1 MSINKNTLWTVFAYA
16 CVLMSLA
23 FFSKLPFIPNTM
35 LANLTAVMY
44 ILGAIILTAINV
56 KTNKSN
62 TLSEKKDDYGLIISL
77 GLIAI
82 VGSFFL
88 QIIVVG
94 IEVFVFKMPMESENT
109 QNIAAI
115 IRNSP
120 FFMLAV
126 MIGGPIM
133 EEFVFRF
140 SIINFLNQKLNIWVS
155 AIISSFLFAAIHNDG
170 HYLRYGSLG
179 FLFFLVYKKTGSL
192 LTAIIAHAGM
202 NSFVVILQLVFIK

>member
-16 CVLMSLA
+16 CVLMSPV

-44 ILGAIILTAINV
+44 ILGAIILTVINL

-62 TLSEKKDDYGLIISL
+62 TLSEKKDDYGLIVSL

-82 VGSFFL
+82 VGSYFL
-88 QIIVVG
+88 QMIVVL
-94 IEVFVFKMPMESENT
+94 IEVFVFKMPIESENT

-155 AIISSFLFAAIHNDG
+155 AIISSFLFAAIHDDG

>member
-1 MSINKNTLWTVFAYA
+1 MSINKNTLWTVFVYA
-16 CVLMSLA
+16 CVLMSPV

-44 ILGAIILTAINV
+44 ILGAIILTVINV

-62 TLSEKKDDYGLIISL
+62 TLSEKKDDYGLIVSL

-82 VGSFFL
+82 VGSYFL
-88 QIIVVG
+88 QMIVVL
-94 IEVFVFKMPMESENT
+94 IEVFVFKMPIESENT